1 MATEE
6 ARALNRRGANYTES
20 GYTELSGVTT
30 PRRGSLRLST
40 LLEVFNHLG
49 SSLEEYRPGQLLFVQ
64 QGPAQIYRVDD
75 ERDSGGNPLWHTHP
89 RRRVSILRRAWR
101 LIKSLIM
108 HGAGRRENWRDLRW
122 GGGLVPVDLG
132 GQVHLI
138 GNWRQARGGY
148 QHNYYNFN

>member
-30 PRRGSLRLST
+30 ARGSLRLST

-49 SSLEEYRPGQLLFVQ
+49 SSLEEYRPAQLLFGQ
-64 QGPAQIYRVDD
+64 QGPAQINRVDD

-89 RRRVSILRRAWR
+89 RRRVRILIRAWK
-101 LIKSLIM
+101 LIKPLLCMAQGEGKI
-108 HGAGRRENWRDLRW
+108 
-122 GGGLVPVDLG
+122 GGTLDGEEASYLLA
-132 GQVHLI
+132 
-138 GNWRQARGGY
+138 WARI
-148 QHNYYNFN
+148 H

>member
-30 PRRGSLRLST
+30 PRGSLRLST

-49 SSLEEYRPGQLLFVQ
+49 SSLEEYRPHSMFFVQ
-64 QGPAQIYRVDD
+64 QGPAQLYRVDD
-75 ERDSGGNPLWHTHP
+75 ERGSDGNPLWHTHP

-108 HGAGRRENWRDLRW
+108 HGAGRRENWESLRW
-122 GGGLVPVDLG
+122 GGGLIPVGLG
-132 GQVHLI
+132 TYADGSI
-138 GNWRQARGGY
+138 GNWQQARGGY
-148 QHNYYNFN
+148 QYNYYN